1 MFGFLKRKKAEKP
14 QNDYVAL
21 LGLAPQ
27 AYAEAMR
34 DFFDSMDPATK
45 AHVVVAY
52 ENLLPVLSAC
62 YSQARKEGG
71 SFTVEDFI
79 RELGPRLD
87 SYTDEV
93 NSRRMAW
100 SLFAALLGRLEK
112 LAREDIG
119 IKEIGAGM
127 HRRQAAK
134 LLGIWCGLVREMP
147 RLKALL
153 PNNVVWKQQ
162 EKDWFDLSKSDEAML
177 EYGLNHTIPPVF
189 AKTAPVEAMAKGL
202 GIHYWPGNTR
212 IGIIP

>member
-34 DFFDSMDPATK
+34 DFFDVMDPATK

-62 YSQARKEGG
+62 YSHAKKEGG

-87 SYTDEV
+87 TYTDEV

-112 LAREDIG
+112 LARDNAG
-119 IKEIGAGM
+119 IKELGA
-127 HRRQAAK
+127 
-134 LLGIWCGLVREMP
+134 GIWCGLVREMP

-153 PNNVVWKQQ
+153 PNNVVWKPQ
-162 EKDWFDLSKSDEAML
+162 EKDWFDLSKSDADML
-177 EYGLNHTIPPVF
+177 EFGLNHTVPPVF
-189 AKTAPVEAMAKGL
+189 AKTVPVEAMAKEL